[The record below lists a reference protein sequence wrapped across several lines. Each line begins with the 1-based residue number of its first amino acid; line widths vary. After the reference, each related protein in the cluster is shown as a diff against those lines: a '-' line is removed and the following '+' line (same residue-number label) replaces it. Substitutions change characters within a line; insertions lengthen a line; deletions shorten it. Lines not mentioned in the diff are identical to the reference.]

1 MFFRLFKSNHPLV
14 FLYLLLYALLIK
26 GSFFFL
32 PHTYDYDVPG
42 ILANPLFKWLSSLE
56 AGWQMVIHAFSI
68 LMVYSQA
75 IAFNQFLIVDRI
87 IQVQNYIPAL
97 LFLTLSSL
105 HPEVLTLNPANLAY
119 IFVIPVFYYVF
130 QLPYIQDVAVEMMF
144 YAGLSI
150 GLVSLLYF
158 PSSYLIFPLLIALAW
173 LRGIYIREFITP
185 LIGFL
190 MPYFVGGV
198 AMYVM
203 GSLPEYWSMLA
214 EVLPAFTGVFVPKAD
229 QLTIGFLVALLT
241 FLGFIRA
248 YRSARENILL
258 YRKLLRVLSVFLITG
273 LAYFLFIEE
282 GPWLFGYL
290 LLLPVS
296 IFVSNL
302 YDVEKTSV
310 VLRWLFWLLVLLAL
324 FFQWQYYLET
334 QGLTLKEWL
343 GG

>member
-42 ILANPLFKWLSSLE
+42 ILASPLFNWLSSLGSE
-56 AGWQMVIHAFSI
+56 WQIVIHLFSI
-68 LMVYSQA
+68 LMVYTQA

-105 HPEVLTLNPANLAY
+105 HPEVLTLNPSNLAY

-144 YAGLSI
+144 YAGLFI

-158 PSSYLIFPLLIALAW
+158 PTSYLIFPLILAIAW
-173 LRGIYIREFITP
+173 LRGMYLREFITP

-190 MPYFVGGV
+190 MPYFIGGV

-203 GSLPEYWSMLA
+203 GSLPHYWSMLQG
-214 EVLPAFTGVFVPKAD
+214 VLPKFSGLFDPKAD
-229 QLTIGFLVALLT
+229 QLVIGFLVALLT
-241 FLGFIRA
+241 ILGFIRA
-248 YRSARENILL
+248 YSSARGNILF
-258 YRKLLRVLSVFLITG
+258 YRKLLRVISLFIITG
-273 LAYFLFIEE
+273 LAYFLFTEKSQ
-282 GPWLFGYL
+282 WLFGYL
-290 LLLPVS
+290 LLMPVS
-296 IFVSNL
+296 LFISNL
-302 YDVEKTSV
+302 YDSEKTSTL
-310 VLRWLFWLLVLLAL
+310 LRWLFWLMVLLAL
-324 FFQWQYYLET
+324 FFQWQYYLEI
-334 QGLTLKEWL
+334 QGLTVTEWL
-343 GG
+343 KG